1 MSEDARRGDVR
12 AQVAEIFSSVQGEG
26 LLVGQRQLFVR
37 LYGCNLQ
44 CRYCDTPAA
53 RHSDGICR
61 VEREP
66 ASAKFVLEPN
76 PITAE
81 RALELI
87 LEMDEPRGLHK
98 SVSITGGEPLLQA
111 EFVNALAPKIRQT
124 GLGVYLETNGSLP
137 ATLASVIGHVSTVA
151 MDLKLPVA
159 TGQPADWDAAREFLR
174 IAQRAECFVKIVVT
188 PEVSAQDITEAAQ
201 LVAQVDRGI
210 PLVLQPV
217 TPHGPVTAAP
227 SAQQMLT
234 LQAAAAAL
242 DDVRI
247 IPQVHKLM
255 GQL

>member
-1 MSEDARRGDVR
+1 MPQEARQAEAR

-26 LLVGQRQLFVR
+26 LLVGQRQVFVR
-37 LYGCNLQ
+37 LYGCNLR

-53 RHSDGICR
+53 RGAGGPCK
-61 VEREP
+61 VESEP
-66 ASAKFVLEPN
+66 GGGEFALEPN
-76 PITAE
+76 PLTAE

-111 EFVNALAPKIRQT
+111 EFVKSLAPGIRQM
-124 GLGVYLETNGSLP
+124 GMSVYLETNGSLP
-137 ATLASVIGHVSTVA
+137 ASLSLVIEHISTVA
-151 MDLKLPVA
+151 MDLKLQAA
-159 TGQPADWDAAREFLR
+159 TGQAADWDAAREFLT
-174 IAQRAECFVKIVVT
+174 IAQKSECFVKIVVT
-188 PEVSAQDITEAAQ
+188 PEVCAQDITEAAQ
-201 LVAQVDRGI
+201 LVAQVDPGI

-227 SAQQMLT
+227 STRQMLM
-234 LQAAAAAL
+234 LQAAATAL

>member
-1 MSEDARRGDVR
+1 VC

-53 RHSDGICR
+53 RQSDGLCK
-61 VEREP
+61 VESEP
-66 ASAKFVLEPN
+66 GSGAFVLEPN
-76 PITAE
+76 PLTAE
-81 RALELI
+81 RVLELL
-87 LEMDEPRGLHK
+87 LEIDKPSGLHK
-98 SVSITGGEPLLQA
+98 AVSITGGEPLLQA
-111 EFVNALAPKIRQT
+111 EFVSALAPEIRQT

-137 ATLASVIGHVSTVA
+137 AALALVIEHISTVA
-151 MDLKLPVA
+151 MDIKLPAA

-174 IAQRAECFVKIVVT
+174 IARRTESFVKIVVT
-188 PEVSAQDITEAAQ
+188 PEVCAQDIREAAQ
-201 LVAQVDRGI
+201 LVAQVDPGI

-227 SAQQMLT
+227 SAQQMLM
-234 LQAAAAAL
+234 LQAAATAL